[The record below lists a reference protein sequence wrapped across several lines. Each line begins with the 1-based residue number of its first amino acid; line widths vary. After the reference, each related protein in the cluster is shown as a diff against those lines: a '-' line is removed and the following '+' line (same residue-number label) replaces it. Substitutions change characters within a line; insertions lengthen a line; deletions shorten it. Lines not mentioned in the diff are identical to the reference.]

1 MGVGGFMI
9 NKIEQIIKNKDV
21 VIPSLL
27 FYNYRKLNMTAEELV
42 LVSYLLNS
50 DTFFNPK
57 KISEELSIPLGEL
70 MEELDHLKEL
80 DLVKID
86 LQKVNNVRVEVINME
101 GFYNKLIG
109 LLMNESKETKE
120 SHIFDIFEKEFGR
133 TLSPMEYEIIN
144 AWQDSDIAEETILL
158 ALKEAVYNGVNNLR
172 YIDKIL
178 SEWSK
183 KGIRTSDDLEK
194 SRKQIKNTPKEVDDN
209 LDYDWLNDE
218 E

>member
-1 MGVGGFMI
+1 MWVGGFMI
-9 NKIEQIIKNKDV
+9 DKIEQIIKNKDE

-27 FYNYRKLNMTAEELV
+27 FYNYRKLNMSAEELV
-42 LVSYLLNS
+42 LVSYLINS

-80 DLVKID
+80 DLVKIE
-86 LQKVNNVRVEVINME
+86 LQKINNVRVEVINMD

-109 LLMNESKETKE
+109 LLMNEPEEKKSTA
-120 SHIFDIFEKEFGR
+120 IFDIFEKEFGR

-144 AWQDSDIAEETILL
+144 AWQDSNIEEETILL
-158 ALKEAVYNGVNNLR
+158 ALKEAVYNGVSNLR

-178 SEWSK
+178 SEWAK
-183 KGIRTSDDLEK
+183 KGIKTSDDLEK
-194 SRKQIKNTPKEVDDN
+194 SRKQFKTTQKEVDNN

>member
-27 FYNYRKLNMTAEELV
+27 FYNYRKLNMSAEELV
-42 LVSYLLNS
+42 LVSYLINS

-80 DLVKID
+80 DLVKIE
-86 LQKVNNVRVEVINME
+86 LQKINNVRVEVINME

-109 LLMNESKETKE
+109 LLMNEPEEKKSTA
-120 SHIFDIFEKEFGR
+120 IFDIFEKEFGR
-133 TLSPMEYEIIN
+133 TLSPIEYEMIN
-144 AWQDSDIAEETILL
+144 AWQDSNIEEETILL
-158 ALKEAVYNGVNNLR
+158 ALKEAVYNGVSNLR

-178 SEWSK
+178 NEWAK
-183 KGIRTSDDLEK
+183 KGIKTSDDLEK
-194 SRKQIKNTPKEVDDN
+194 SRKQFKTTQKEVDNN

>member
-27 FYNYRKLNMTAEELV
+27 FYNYRKLNMSAEELV
-42 LVSYLLNS
+42 LVSYLINS

-80 DLVKID
+80 DLVKIE
-86 LQKVNNVRVEVINME
+86 LQKINNVRVEVINME

-109 LLMNESKETKE
+109 LLMNEPEEKKSTA
-120 SHIFDIFEKEFGR
+120 IFDIFEKEFGR
-133 TLSPMEYEIIN
+133 TLSPIEYEIIN
-144 AWQDSDIAEETILL
+144 AWQDSNIEEETILL
-158 ALKEAVYNGVNNLR
+158 ALKEAVYNGVSNLR

-178 SEWSK
+178 NEWAK
-183 KGIRTSDDLEK
+183 KGIKTSDDLEK
-194 SRKQIKNTPKEVDDN
+194 SRKQFKTTQKEVDNN

>member
-1 MGVGGFMI
+1 MWVGGFMI
-9 NKIEQIIKNKDV
+9 DKIEQIIKNKDV

-27 FYNYRKLNMTAEELV
+27 FYNYRKLNMSAEELV
-42 LVSYLLNS
+42 LVSYLINS

-80 DLVKID
+80 DLVKIE
-86 LQKVNNVRVEVINME
+86 LQKINNVRVEVINMD

-109 LLMNESKETKE
+109 LLMNEPEEKKSTA
-120 SHIFDIFEKEFGR
+120 IFDIFEKEFGR

-144 AWQDSDIAEETILL
+144 AWQDSNIEEETILL
-158 ALKEAVYNGVNNLR
+158 ALKEAVYNGVSNLR

-178 SEWSK
+178 SEWAK
-183 KGIRTSDDLEK
+183 KGIKTSDDLEK
-194 SRKQIKNTPKEVDDN
+194 SRKQFKTTQKEVDNN

>member
-1 MGVGGFMI
+1 MI

-27 FYNYRKLNMTAEELV
+27 FYNYRKLNMSAEELV
-42 LVSYLLNS
+42 LVSYLINS

-80 DLVKID
+80 DLVKIE
-86 LQKVNNVRVEVINME
+86 LQKINNVRVEVINME

-109 LLMNESKETKE
+109 LLMNEPEEKKSTA
-120 SHIFDIFEKEFGR
+120 IFDIFEKEFGR
-133 TLSPMEYEIIN
+133 TLSPIEYEIIN
-144 AWQDSDIAEETILL
+144 AWQDSNIEEETILL
-158 ALKEAVYNGVNNLR
+158 ALKEAVYNGVSNLR

-178 SEWSK
+178 NEWAK
-183 KGIRTSDDLEK
+183 KGIKTSDDLEK
-194 SRKQIKNTPKEVDDN
+194 SRKQFKTTQKEVDNN